1 MSRIWLL
8 LSSAL
13 LLLLSLAARPV
24 SSFAVPRHL
33 AAVAKSR
40 RDYHH
45 GPQPRNHVRTNSVE
59 LHNVVELMDMTA
71 MVPVG
76 IFVTGIAGAVT
87 QWMNNAT
94 SVVNTNADDTAVVL
108 DKEDLNL
115 TAAKEAIGVAE
126 DTAIDHVLE
135 QELKEAIEEVKAA
148 PSSEPE
154 PPAPKPAPQ
163 PLVQAPPPA
172 PKPVPPPPP
181 PPPKPVVVKAPPAPK
196 PAPPKPAPPKP
207 EPVVVKT
214 PAAAPA
220 PAVVVEP
227 VVVVVT
233 PEPATLPDLPP
244 AAPTPRFHAFRQKK
258 TEKTLAELK
267 REVSSTLEG
276 EKEKGERLRQAA
288 AAKQREGVVVQK
300 VESGIAAAKA
310 ATSATAATIVSASSA
325 KDIKLKKS
333 SSKPATTTTLLTRT
347 TVDTDTVDE
356 TTDTADANDK
366 PVEKRGL
373 RRKAWRVVKKV
384 VAPWRKWKNIK

>member
-1 MSRIWLL
+1 
-8 LSSAL
+8 
-13 LLLLSLAARPV
+13 
-24 SSFAVPRHL
+24 
-33 AAVAKSR
+33 
-40 RDYHH
+40 
-45 GPQPRNHVRTNSVE
+45 
-59 LHNVVELMDMTA
+59 MDMTA

-172 PKPVPPPPP
+172 PKPVPPYRRHPNQSWSKLLLHQSQLRRNPLRRNQNRLLSSTRRP
-181 PPPKPVVVKAPPAPK
+181 CTSSSRRAGSS
-196 PAPPKPAPPKP
+196 
-207 EPVVVKT
+207 
-214 PAAAPA
+214 
-220 PAVVVEP
+220 
-227 VVVVVT
+227 VVT
-233 PEPATLPDLPP
+233 PEPATLFDLPP

-310 ATSATAATIVSASSA
+310 ATSATAATIVASA

-333 SSKPATTTTLLTRT
+333 SKPADDDNHNR
-347 TVDTDTVDE
+347 
-356 TTDTADANDK
+356 
-366 PVEKRGL
+366 
-373 RRKAWRVVKKV
+373 
-384 VAPWRKWKNIK
+384 